1 MGAKANADKLN
12 AIAGAATAK
21 LNDAKKATAEGMIA
35 KIDNAQC
42 TKHAGCKGM
51 DGYCC
56 PTLNFAKMHLGSAK
70 LDGAQ
75 LACCGGSAELAAE
88 LASETFADKKIVE
101 SDGFGSGAMMPSAMF
116 GSTLTL
122 AALKL
127 AGRKEDEGATY
138 QTM

>member
-1 MGAKANADKLN
+1 
-12 AIAGAATAK
+12 
-21 LNDAKKATAEGMIA
+21 MIA

-75 LACCGGSAELAAE
+75 LACCGGSAELA
-88 LASETFADKKIVE
+88 SEPAYEKFADNKIIE
-101 SDGFGSGAMMPSAMF
+101 SDGFGLGGMLLAAIC
-116 GSTLTL
+116 GSSLTL
-122 AALKL
+122 AALQL
-127 AGRKEDEGATY
+127 SRRKEDQTATY